1 MVQEHPHRGGRGR
14 AVAPG
19 DQPRAAAGLH
29 ARRHH
34 AQRDGVL
41 AAGEGRPPPRRGAR
55 RQPRPAAGGGP
66 GLQDGEPHRAAQ
78 GLS

>member
-1 MVQEHPHRGGRGR
+1 MDLFE
-14 AVAPG
+14 AL
-19 DQPRAAAGLH
+19 AAGLH
-29 ARRHH
+29 PRRHH